1 MISIKNKR
9 SVHETRIRFKRI
21 FTVSLSITLMLFVY
35 NMSPLA
41 ALNTASAAEL
51 TRVSVTPASNV
62 INEKATYSF
71 FITTATTATIN
82 KIEISFPSSFDIS
95 GIRLIERSNIGSGSL
110 SVTGS
115 ILTYTPDNPESVSA
129 GTTIKLEIGR
139 IVATTE
145 GSFTVSVKT
154 LNSAGGAIDGP
165 TESGPFMIKS
175 IGTNDILDNKVS
187 SSDIKDNSITGSDI
201 STAFMIQKTLHDDT
215 VGNTRGWNPDG
226 FKKAFAIADDDISSA
241 PNSQFVSMMIR
252 SENAVFCSA
261 AGADTGLFVVYCNSA
276 PKNSADINYIIT
288 KLPSHDVTSSLSAS
302 SESTPSS
309 VSPPTSSSPHMS
321 TLPDI
326 DSINRQDE
334 TSSEF
339 P

>member
-1 MISIKNKR
+1 MLLDIKNGCLVQKN
-9 SVHETRIRFKRI
+9 RITSKRI
-21 FTVSLSITLMLFVY
+21 FTVSLSLTLMVFVFT
-35 NMSPLA
+35 MSPLPT
-41 ALNTASAAEL
+41 LNTVSAAEL

-62 INEKATYSF
+62 INESANYAF

-82 KIEISFPSSFDIS
+82 KIEISFPSSFDTS

-110 SVTGS
+110 STAGS
-115 ILTYTPDNPESVSA
+115 IITYTPDTPESVSA
-129 GTTIKLEIGR
+129 GTTIKFEIGR
-139 IVATTE
+139 IIATTE
-145 GSFTVSVKT
+145 GTFTVSVKT
-154 LNSAGGAIDGP
+154 LNSGGGTIDGP
-165 TESGPFMIKS
+165 TESGPFIIKS

-187 SSDIKDNSITGSDI
+187 SSDIQDNSITGTDI

-215 VGNTRGWNPDG
+215 VGNTLGWNPDG
-226 FKKAFAIADDDISSA
+226 FKKAFAISDPDISSA

-276 PKNSADINYIIT
+276 PQNSADINYIIT

-302 SESTPSS
+302 SESYA
-309 VSPPTSSSPHMS
+309 
-321 TLPDI
+321 LPDV

>member
-1 MISIKNKR
+1 MKDTTQKNKFR
-9 SVHETRIRFKRI
+9 NMFIPLSLALVILV
-21 FTVSLSITLMLFVY
+21 VST
-35 NMSPLA
+35 SPFSSLQFLKEARA
-41 ALNTASAAEL
+41 AGL
-51 TRVSVTPASNV
+51 TNVSVIPASNI
-62 INEKATYSF
+62 INERATYD
-71 FITTATTATIN
+71 ILLKTATTGTI
-82 KIEISFPSSFDIS
+82 KTIEMTFPPSFDLTAAT
-95 GIRLIERSNIGSGSL
+95 RYIERSGIGSGSL
-110 SVTGS
+110 SLS
-115 ILTYTPDNPESVSA
+115 ESVPA
-129 GTTIKLEIGR
+129 GTNIRLEIAR
-139 IVATTE
+139 IVAGAE
-145 GSFTVSVKT
+145 GSFTISIRTLKT
-154 LNSAGGAIDGP
+154 GSSGTLDGP
-165 TESGPFMIKS
+165 TDSGVFTIKS

-187 SSDIKDNSITGSDI
+187 SSDIQDSSITGSDI

-226 FKKAFAIADDDISSA
+226 FKKAFAIADPDISSA

-252 SENAVFCSA
+252 SQNPVFCSA

-302 SESTPSS
+302 SSETAPSS
-309 VSPPTSSSPHMS
+309 VSPPISSYPHTSA
-321 TLPDI
+321 LPDI